1 MAAHVILLSMK
12 RLCVLLICAAML
24 LGVTHPAIAADR
36 WNRVITDHFETVG
49 NSSDSDVRRIAQTLE
64 QFHDVFVDAILRG
77 SGEQPLRT
85 VVLVFKDDIS
95 FTPYKPQGSGKS
107 SIGGYF
113 SWTDDQVVLA
123 LNASD
128 LS

>member
-1 MAAHVILLSMK
+1 VAAHVNILLSMK
-12 RLCVLLICAAML
+12 RLCVPLICAAML
-24 LGVTHPAIAADR
+24 LGVAHPAIGADR

-49 NSSDSDVRRIAQTLE
+49 NASDSDVRRIAQTLE

-113 SWTDDQVVLA
+113 S
-123 LNASD
+123 
-128 LS
+128 